1 MTTIQRTLAGV
12 SALGLSIALAACG
25 GGAHGTFVPGASVP
39 SDSAAQS
46 RMGPAGMPAGSR
58 SFNNV
63 IANNAAAVDDQPD
76 AKKNK
81 IKVTPTKLGLLS
93 TGAAG
98 ALTATISEA
107 GYKGKFTEKTTC
119 KGIATEKPTSGK
131 GPSFKI
137 TVTPVKAGS
146 CSITFAD
153 TNKQTAVLPVTGT
166 TAALT
171 IGATS
176 ISAHSAS
183 VKIQLLT
190 VSGKAPAKGVVTTSV
205 VNLTACTAGCTVAG
219 PQSPPGS
226 DVYQLSIYDKTGATG
241 NVLATGKTTA
251 TVTVAKAN
259 VIAAAA
265 LPKIPKFLLF
275 GAIPTGAAGTAFNH
289 ALTLSVQDIDH
300 ANITS
305 GTFSVPVVVTDNDT
319 STITQGTALSL
330 NGGASARSV
339 SLLNATSTL
348 AFKYGGLA
356 IPKVTLTATASGAT
370 SASGT
375 FTPSVTAMVYTGPK
389 NGSTPEI
396 DLYNPT
402 SGQPGYSGSFTLSQ
416 TGWSGSYGK
425 FFAFTT
431 GGASNNCASYTISPA
446 SGTAAAYTVSV
457 KTSSSL
463 AAGTCVMSLTGAP
476 GSPVLSVILTYTTGS
491 IGINAK
497 HHKP

>member
-12 SALGLSIALAACG
+12 SALGVSIALAACG
-25 GGAHGTFVPGASVP
+25 GGSHGTFVPGASVP
-39 SDSAAQS
+39 SDAVAQS
-46 RMGPAGMPAGSR
+46 RMGPAGMPAGAR

-63 IANNAAAVDDQPD
+63 IANNAAVDDQPD

-81 IKVTPTKLGLLS
+81 IKITPTKLGLLG

-190 VSGKAPAKGVVTTSV
+190 VSGKAPAKGVVTTSI

-226 DVYQLSIYDKTGATG
+226 DVFQLSIYDKTGATG

-275 GAIPTGAAGTAFNH
+275 GAIPTGAAGTVFNH

-339 SLLNATSTL
+339 SVLNATSTL

-356 IPKVTLTATASGAT
+356 IPTVTLTAAASGAT
-370 SASGT
+370 SASGK

-389 NGSTPEI
+389 TGSTPEI
-396 DLYNPT
+396 DLYNPA
-402 SGQPGYSGSFTLSQ
+402 SGQPGFSGSFTLSQ
-416 TGWSGSYGK
+416 TGWSGGSYGR
-425 FFAFTT
+425 FFAYTL
-431 GGASNNCASYTISPA
+431 GGASNNCSSFTISAA
-446 SGTAAAYTVSV
+446 SGTAVGYTASV
-457 KTSSSL
+457 KNSSSV
-463 AAGTCVMSLTGAP
+463 AGTCVMSLTGAP
-476 GSPVLSVILTYTTGS
+476 GSVALTVILTYTTGS